1 MLVAF
6 MRTLASGCFS
16 TLNEIALIVR
26 MWGAAQSASDAGVM
40 SGTGALAFFS
50 QVRLLGGISGSGSDP
65 HCGSVLTCLGLP
77 HENGG

>member
-16 TLNEIALIVR
+16 TLNGIALIVR

-50 QVRLLGGISGSGSDP
+50 QVRLSAEFQDLEAIRIAEAS
-65 HCGSVLTCLGLP
+65 
-77 HENGG
+77 